1 MKSAGGS
8 ERPLVVAQFI
18 ETMNVG
24 GAEHLAV
31 TVANALAGRGR
42 ASHLIVATGPG
53 PLSGRIDPAVRVHYL
68 GFVRASVRNP
78 LAFAWSVGKG
88 LRRLGGIVRR
98 ENIAV
103 AQTHL
108 PGANFWGLVLAL
120 RGVCGVVATVHN
132 NEEFRY
138 GAHDNRVL
146 RSARRAAYGQIV
158 RRCGVVAVSAAVK
171 ESLVRQLRLDG
182 ALAARI
188 AVVPNAVPL
197 PAPLSAADRALERE
211 RWGVAPGE
219 VLLLAAGRFTAQK
232 NFGDLVEAARRLAAA
247 GVAFR
252 LVIAGDGEERPAL
265 QARAAA
271 AGLADRVL
279 LPGNLA
285 DLDRVMGAADVF
297 VMSSLWEGLP
307 LVLLEA
313 MAAGLPVAA
322 YAIDGVRE
330 VVSDGASGLT
340 VPAGDAAALAD
351 ALAAL
356 ATDPELRQR
365 LGAGAGAVVRERYS
379 FDALVDGL
387 EACYRRAH
395 REN

>member
-1 MKSAGGS
+1 MSGGGGS
-8 ERPLVVAQFI
+8 GRPLGVAQFI
-18 ETMNVG
+18 ETMDVG

-31 TVANALAGRGR
+31 KVAGALAARGH

-53 PLSGRIDPAVRVHYL
+53 PLSPRIDPAVRTHYL

-78 LAFAWSVGKG
+78 PAFAWSVSRG
-88 LRRLGGIVRR
+88 LRHLGGVIRSEGLEV
-98 ENIAV
+98 I
-103 AQTHL
+103 QTHL
-108 PGANFWGLVLAL
+108 PGANFWGLALSL
-120 RGVCGVVATVHN
+120 RGTCGVVATVHN

-138 GAHDNRVL
+138 GDHDSRLL
-146 RSARRAAYGQIV
+146 RAARRAAYGQIV

-171 ESLVRQLRLDG
+171 ESLARQLRLG
-182 ALAARI
+182 EALAARI
-188 AVVPNAVPL
+188 AVVPNAVPQ
-197 PAPLSAADRALERE
+197 PAALAAADRALVRE

-232 NFGDLVEAARRLAAA
+232 NFGDLVEVAGRLAAA

-279 LPGNLA
+279 MPGNLA

-340 VPAGDAAALAD
+340 VPAGDAGALAD

-356 ATDPELRQR
+356 ARDPGLRQR
-365 LGAGAGAVVRERYS
+365 LGTGAGAVVRERYS
-379 FDALVDGL
+379 FDALVDRL
-387 EACYRRAH
+387 EACYRQAAGV
-395 REN
+395 

>member
-1 MKSAGGS
+1 M
-8 ERPLVVAQFI
+8 AQFI

-31 TVANALAGRGR
+31 TVANALAGRGC

-78 LAFAWSVGKG
+78 LAFAWSVSKG
-88 LRRLGGIVRR
+88 LRRLGGIVRQ
-98 ENIAV
+98 EGIEV

-146 RSARRAAYGQIV
+146 RAARRAAYGQIV

-188 AVVPNAVPL
+188 A
-197 PAPLSAADRALERE
+197 
-211 RWGVAPGE
+211 
-219 VLLLAAGRFTAQK
+219 
-232 NFGDLVEAARRLAAA
+232 
-247 GVAFR
+247 
-252 LVIAGDGEERPAL
+252 
-265 QARAAA
+265 
-271 AGLADRVL
+271 
-279 LPGNLA
+279 
-285 DLDRVMGAADVF
+285 
-297 VMSSLWEGLP
+297 
-307 LVLLEA
+307 
-313 MAAGLPVAA
+313 
-322 YAIDGVRE
+322 
-330 VVSDGASGLT
+330 
-340 VPAGDAAALAD
+340 
-351 ALAAL
+351 
-356 ATDPELRQR
+356 
-365 LGAGAGAVVRERYS
+365 
-379 FDALVDGL
+379 
-387 EACYRRAH
+387 
-395 REN
+395 